1 MKEAII
7 KILQD
12 AEVPLDRCNAIVDN
26 DNCYERIAEDIIK
39 LFNEGK

>member
-26 DNCYERIAEDIIK
+26 DNCYEHIAEAIIN
-39 LFNEGK
+39 LFKNG